1 MEKVQK
7 EASKM
12 YDNVVSTSDG
22 REGPDKSKIVLLK
35 EMEDRLIVALISSYR
50 L

>member
-12 YDNVVSTSDG
+12 YDNVVSTSDA
-22 REGPDKSKIVLLK
+22 REGPDKSKKEFLK